1 MQLFKKWNKDKLMTF
16 YNHPDFKLKLYLK
29 GHCKINLID
38 FFLLEFYDYNDLT
51 MIDQNSFFILKEG
64 EVELES
70 LFDMEF
76 ICKVPLAEGKTEWNI
91 HS

>member
-38 FFLLEFYDYNDLT
+38 YISLRVLRLQRSDYDRSKL
-51 MIDQNSFFILKEG
+51 ILY
-64 EVELES
+64 S
-70 LFDMEF
+70 QRR
-76 ICKVPLAEGKTEWNI
+76 
-91 HS
+91 